1 MVDISFALR
10 RLPKMKRAIPILLLF
25 ALSAAFGQEQDA
37 KVYVKTVPIL
47 KILSSSEGY
56 KVLYV
61 KSNMQVGEIY
71 LPLSWFGKAGGQ
83 AEIVF
88 GKDPSF
94 PYFSVFYK
102 DGKFDFIRLYVI
114 DDVKDLSWGILK
126 RTEAELNR
134 FKVDTLQIEY

>member
-1 MVDISFALR
+1 
-10 RLPKMKRAIPILLLF
+10 MKRAIPVLLLLLLLLL
-25 ALSAAFGQEQDA
+25 ALGAAFGQEQDA

-88 GKDPSF
+88 GKDPSY

-126 RTEAELNR
+126 RTEEELNR

>member
-1 MVDISFALR
+1 
-10 RLPKMKRAIPILLLF
+10 MKRAVPILLLLF

-47 KILSSSEGY
+47 KIFTSSAGY
-56 KVLYV
+56 KVLYL
-61 KSNMQVGEIY
+61 KSDMQVGEIY

-83 AEIVF
+83 AEMVF
-88 GKDPSF
+88 GKDPAY

-114 DDVKDLSWGILK
+114 DDIKDLSWGILK
-126 RTEAELNR
+126 KTEGELNR

>member
-1 MVDISFALR
+1 
-10 RLPKMKRAIPILLLF
+10 MKRAVPILLLLLF
-25 ALSAAFGQEQDA
+25 VVGAFGQEQDT

-47 KILSSSEGY
+47 KILTCSAGY

-61 KSNMQVGEIY
+61 KSDMQVGEIY

-88 GKDPSF
+88 GKDPSY

-102 DGKFDFIRLYVI
+102 DGKFDFIRLYLI

-126 RTEAELNR
+126 KTEEELNR
-134 FKVDTLQIEY
+134 FKVDTLKIEY

>member
-1 MVDISFALR
+1 
-10 RLPKMKRAIPILLLF
+10 MKRAVPILLLLL
-25 ALSAAFGQEQDA
+25 ALGAFGQEQDT

-47 KILSSSEGY
+47 KILTCSAGY

-61 KSNMQVGEIY
+61 KSDMQVGEIY

-88 GKDPSF
+88 GKDPSY

-102 DGKFDFIRLYVI
+102 DGKFDFIRLYLI

-126 RTEAELNR
+126 KTEEELNR
-134 FKVDTLQIEY
+134 FKVDTLKIEY

>member
-1 MVDISFALR
+1 
-10 RLPKMKRAIPILLLF
+10 MKRAVPILLLLLALGAF
-25 ALSAAFGQEQDA
+25 AQEQDT

-47 KILSSSEGY
+47 KILTCSAGY

-61 KSNMQVGEIY
+61 KSDMQVGEIY

-88 GKDPSF
+88 GKDPSY

-102 DGKFDFIRLYVI
+102 DGKFDFIRLYLI

-126 RTEAELNR
+126 KTEEELNR
-134 FKVDTLQIEY
+134 FKVDTLKIEY

>member
-1 MVDISFALR
+1 MGGMT
-10 RLPKMKRAIPILLLF
+10 MKRAVPILLLLL
-25 ALSAAFGQEQDA
+25 ALGAFGQEQDT

-47 KILSSSEGY
+47 KILTCSAGY

-61 KSNMQVGEIY
+61 KSDMQVGEIY

-88 GKDPSF
+88 GKDPSY

-102 DGKFDFIRLYVI
+102 DGKFDFIRLYLI

-126 RTEAELNR
+126 KTEEELNR
-134 FKVDTLQIEY
+134 FKVDTLKIEY

>member
-1 MVDISFALR
+1 
-10 RLPKMKRAIPILLLF
+10 MKRAVPILLLLL
-25 ALSAAFGQEQDA
+25 ALGAFGQEQDT

-47 KILSSSEGY
+47 KILTCSAGY

-61 KSNMQVGEIY
+61 KSDMQVGMIY

-88 GKDPSF
+88 GKDPSY

-102 DGKFDFIRLYVI
+102 DGKFDFIRLYLI

-126 RTEAELNR
+126 KTEEELNR
-134 FKVDTLQIEY
+134 FKVDTLKIEY

>member
-1 MVDISFALR
+1 MGGMT
-10 RLPKMKRAIPILLLF
+10 MKRAVPILLLLLL
-25 ALSAAFGQEQDA
+25 ALGAFGQEQDT

-47 KILSSSEGY
+47 KILTCSAGY

-61 KSNMQVGEIY
+61 KSDMQVGEIY

-88 GKDPSF
+88 GKDPSY

-102 DGKFDFIRLYVI
+102 DGKFDFIRLYLI

-126 RTEAELNR
+126 KTEEELNR
-134 FKVDTLQIEY
+134 FKVDTLKIEY